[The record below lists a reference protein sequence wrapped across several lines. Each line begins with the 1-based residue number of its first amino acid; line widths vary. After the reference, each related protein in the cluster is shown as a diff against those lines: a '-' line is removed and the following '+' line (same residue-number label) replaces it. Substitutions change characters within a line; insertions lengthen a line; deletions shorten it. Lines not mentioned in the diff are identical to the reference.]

1 MRLLEGSIHF
11 IVVEE
16 AARTE
21 IAVEE
26 TCAILVLRIGHDP
39 VNHLLLHPHN
49 LGRLLLPHSH
59 SRVLGGGAAA
69 AAAAS
74 VSMNLLA
81 AISRQRDRS

>member
-1 MRLLEGSIHF
+1 
-11 IVVEE
+11 
-16 AARTE
+16 
-21 IAVEE
+21 
-26 TCAILVLRIGHDP
+26 VLRIGHDP

-49 LGRLLLPHSH
+49 LGLLLLPHSH
-59 SRVLGGGAAA
+59 SRVLGGG

>member
-1 MRLLEGSIHF
+1 
-11 IVVEE
+11 
-16 AARTE
+16 
-21 IAVEE
+21 
-26 TCAILVLRIGHDP
+26 VLRIGHDP

-49 LGRLLLPHSH
+49 LGLLLLPHSH